1 MNDFWHSGV
10 VGYRRVCSR
19 HLWLRVR
26 FSKVKLFV
34 VVVYDPT
41 EGDVQQREKFWVVDR
56 VGDWCRLY
64 VWEI

>member
-1 MNDFWHSGV
+1 MMNDFWHSGV
-10 VGYRRVCSR
+10 VGYRCVCSR
-19 HLWLRVR
+19 HLWLRV
-26 FSKVKLFV
+26 SKVKLFV

-56 VGDWCRLY
+56 VGDWCKLY